1 MELQKI
7 AQITGEVLGIDAK
20 DITPDTEFVKDLG
33 ADSLEIFQIMV
44 GLETQFDIAIEDKD
58 FQNVVTVKDAL
69 RQIRKLTHG

>member
-44 GLETQFDIAIEDKD
+44 GLETQFDIAIEEKD
-58 FQNVVTVKDAL
+58 FQNVITVKDAL